1 MNLSDASHSQTQ
13 HEHDLPGD
21 FSGRWILCDRA
32 RVEMTENSVII
43 AGGFFRHGEAHG
55 DGELRFIL
63 RAPEGAA
70 EAQSWVGFRCRD
82 RHSRYTVALRG
93 GNNNHLHLARLAP
106 EGGARFLGI
115 APLDF
120 APVVGKWYEL
130 RVVLDGLR
138 IQVYLDG
145 DEHPRLDVV
154 DDDKGWTCGSAVL
167 GGGYLPTE
175 ITRFSITPG
184 VKARAFAS
192 HKTPNKVTPGFRHA
206 DYHPLTVGS
215 LHPVREEISLDGY
228 WLFHPVKPGSSLE
241 EAREVSCDE
250 TNWHTIDVPNL
261 WTPFLSWLHG
271 ETTFHK
277 LEGVS
282 SSKGINDAV
291 WLEEMARVEGYGF
304 DWNATQEAWY
314 RHHLVLPEDI
324 TGRRFELRFGA
335 VAKSCAVW
343 VNGRFAGA
351 HVGMFG
357 EVLIDASA
365 HLRPGENVIAVQV
378 LRNPENL
385 SVKDDRIVGIAESVE
400 VTVDMTSSLPK
411 DIICHDPAG
420 IWQPVTLLVTRDI
433 KVSDVFVLPS
443 LDTAHIAVSL
453 DVPEESASALLS
465 VRYAVRHL
473 ETGDILIM
481 DDSVAKANAA
491 ELAHLEFDLPAV
503 SPLHWHPDAPH
514 LYELEIQLYRNGEIL
529 DHHTTI
535 FGFRT
540 FETRGNR
547 FYLNGQPYWLRGAN
561 HFPHGLRPNDRE
573 VARNFIAL
581 AREGNIRTTRF
592 HVAPLTKAWAEE
604 ADRQGLLISFEGI
617 WPWLMLNGAPPSP
630 ALLDAWHD
638 DFASLVRKYRNHP
651 SITLWTVNNEMK
663 FYLFDKADKAMLQRK
678 WAVVTRMINTVRQLD
693 PSRPIVADS
702 GYVRRQYQ
710 EGYDTVVKPGGFDD
724 GDVDDVHQYYSW
736 YHPSY
741 TTACN
746 GEFAD
751 GIASP
756 DRPFISQ
763 ELSSGYA
770 RNDDGLPVRF
780 YLYKHGT
787 PIALIGDLAYE
798 HNDPSHFLDRLAFT
812 TKETIEAIRR
822 TNRDQVAG
830 ALNFSYLT
838 WFKDV
843 HTPSPTPW
851 EPYHA
856 LKLAL
861 QPVLASVELAG
872 LHFFCGDTIRR
883 TVVLVNDASD
893 ASAIEA
899 GTLIWEIVDKSG
911 RVLST
916 GRQAT
921 PRVDYY
927 SNARIPVEFV
937 MPPTV
942 DGRCESELCLRLL
955 SGGRTITENRYDILI
970 ATRQWAAVPLT
981 GRKAGADQATW
992 TAQRTPVI
1000 SPAAT
1005 PYLIVRGED
1014 AGVAQNLSALRS
1026 YVEKGGRLLFL
1037 NAGELLP
1044 IMLPGIVKSYRKV
1057 RGEIVHAFLPESPV
1071 FDGIESRDLAWFYS
1085 DGSTP
1090 ALACEGVF
1098 RVDRDHPKTTILAQ
1112 FCDYHNYL
1120 NNPEDIMEYTGTPLW
1135 ECQLGSGLI
1144 VSSEMNPAA
1153 VSHDPVAARLQSNLI
1168 AYVANSGMTELRSAA
1183 KADPATA

>member
-1 MNLSDASHSQTQ
+1 MNLSDASHSQT
-13 HEHDLPGD
+13 EHDLPGKLP
-21 FSGRWILCDRA
+21 GQWILCDRA
-32 RVEMTENSVII
+32 QVEMTEESVII
-43 AGGFFRHGEAHG
+43 SGGFFRQTKTHG
-55 DGELRFIL
+55 DGELRFTL
-63 RAPEGAA
+63 RAPEGTPELQAWA
-70 EAQSWVGFRCRD
+70 GFRCRD

-106 EGGARFLGI
+106 DGGARFLGI
-115 APLDF
+115 SPLDF
-120 APVVGKWYEL
+120 RPAVGQWYEI

-138 IQVYLDG
+138 IQVYLG
-145 DEHPRLDVV
+145 DEEHPRLDVV
-154 DDDKGWTCGSAVL
+154 DDDKGWTSGSAVL

-175 ITRFSITPG
+175 FAQFSITPG
-184 VKARAFAS
+184 IKAKAAS
-192 HKTPNKVTPGFRHA
+192 WPKPKGTIAPGFRHA
-206 DYHPLTVGS
+206 EYRPLAIST
-215 LHPVREEISLDGY
+215 LPPVREEISLDGC
-228 WLFHPVKPGSSLE
+228 WLFHPVPVDGSLD

-250 TNWHTIDVPNL
+250 GNWHTIDVPNL

-271 ETTFHK
+271 ETTFHE
-277 LEGVS
+277 LDGVS
-282 SSKGINDAV
+282 SSKGINDRV
-291 WLEEMARVEGYGF
+291 WLEEMARVAGYGF

-324 TGRRFELRFGA
+324 TGRRFELRLGA
-335 VAKSCAVW
+335 VAKSCSVW
-343 VNGRFAGA
+343 INGRPAGS

-357 EVLIDASA
+357 EVSIDATA
-365 HLRPGENVIAVQV
+365 HLRAGDNVIAVHV

-433 KVSDVFVLPS
+433 KVADVFVHPS
-443 LDTAHIAVSL
+443 LDTARVSVSL
-453 DVPEESASALLS
+453 DVPEESASS
-465 VRYAVRHL
+465 PVRVSYAVRHL
-473 ETGDILIM
+473 DTRDILIM
-481 DDSVAKANAA
+481 DDAIAEANAA
-491 ELAHLEFDLPAV
+491 ELAKLEFDLPTVA
-503 SPLHWHPDAPH
+503 PHLWHPDSPH
-514 LYELEIQLYRNGEIL
+514 LYEMEIHLHRDGEIL
-529 DHHTTI
+529 DHHTTV

-547 FYLNGQPYWLRGAN
+547 FYLNGKPYWLRGAN

-573 VARNFIAL
+573 VARRFIAL

-604 ADRQGLLISFEGI
+604 ADRQGMLVSFEGI

-651 SITLWTVNNEMK
+651 SLVLWTINNEMK

-678 WAVVTRMINTVRQLD
+678 WEVVTHMIKTVRQLD

-710 EGYDTVVKPGGFDD
+710 EGYETVVKPGGFDD

-746 GEFAD
+746 GEFAE

-787 PIALIGDLAYE
+787 PLALVGDLAYE
-798 HNDPSHFLDRLAFT
+798 HNDRSHFLNRLAFT

-822 TNRDQVAG
+822 TNRDQAAG

-843 HTPSPTPW
+843 HTTDLQPW
-851 EPYHA
+851 APYHS

-861 QPVLASVELAG
+861 EPVLASVELAG
-872 LHFFCGDTIRR
+872 LHFFCEDTLRR
-883 TVVLVNDASD
+883 RVILINDASD
-893 ASAIEA
+893 AAAIA
-899 GTLIWEIVDKSG
+899 PGSLIWEVVDKSG
-911 RVLST
+911 RILST
-916 GRQAT
+916 GRQPT
-921 PRVDYY
+921 PQVEYY
-927 SNARIPVEFV
+927 SNGCIDVEFA
-937 MPPTV
+937 MPQNV
-942 DGRCESELCLRLL
+942 VGRCEAELCLRLV
-955 SGGRTITENRYDILI
+955 SNGRTLTENRYDIVV
-970 ATRQWAAVPLT
+970 ASRQWASLPLA
-981 GRKAGADQATW
+981 GRKITLDH
-992 TAQRTPVI
+992 
-1000 SPAAT
+1000 AAWVQHRDCDLCPSTT
-1005 PYLIVRGED
+1005 PYMIVRGDDE
-1014 AGVAQNLSALRS
+1014 GVSQNLAKLRS
-1026 YVEKGGRLLFL
+1026 YVERGGRLLFL

-1071 FDGIESRDLAWFYS
+1071 FDGIESRDLAWFHS

-1120 NNPEDIMEYTGTPLW
+1120 NHPEDIMEYTGTPLW

-1144 VSSEMNPAA
+1144 LASEMNPAA
-1153 VSHDPVAARLQSNLI
+1153 VASDPIAARLQANLFAYI
-1168 AYVANSGMTELRSAA
+1168 ADAGNVKLHHAGNTST
-1183 KADPATA
+1183 ATS

>member
-1 MNLSDASHSQTQ
+1 M
-13 HEHDLPGD
+13 
-21 FSGRWILCDRA
+21 
-32 RVEMTENSVII
+32 II
-43 AGGFFRHGEAHG
+43 AGGFFRQTETHG

-70 EAQSWVGFRCRD
+70 EVQAWVGFRCRD

-106 EGGARFLGI
+106 DGGARFLGI

-145 DEHPRLDVV
+145 EESPRLDVV

-175 ITRFSITPG
+175 ITHFSIKPG
-184 VKARAFAS
+184 VKARAMAAAP
-192 HKTPNKVTPGFRHA
+192 KATNRLTPGFRHA
-206 DYHPLTVGS
+206 DYHPLTVSS
-215 LHPVREEISLDGY
+215 LHSVREEISLDGY
-228 WLFHPVKPGSSLE
+228 WLFRPVKPGSSLE
-241 EAREVSCDE
+241 EARAVSCDE

-271 ETTFHK
+271 ETTFHE

-282 SSKGINDAV
+282 SSKGINDKV

-304 DWNATQEAWY
+304 DWKTTQEAWY

-324 TGRRFELRFGA
+324 AGRRFELRFGA

-343 VNGRFAGA
+343 INGCFAGS

-357 EVLIDASA
+357 EVRIDAST
-365 HLRPGENVIAVQV
+365 HLHAGENVIAVQV

-420 IWQPVTLLVTRDI
+420 IWQPVTLIVTRDI
-433 KVSDVFVLPS
+433 KVSEVFVQPA
-443 LDTAHIAVSL
+443 LDTARIAVSL
-453 DVPEESASALLS
+453 DVPEEIATGLLRVS
-465 VRYAVRHL
+465 YAVRHL

-481 DDSVAKANAA
+481 DDSVAEASAA
-491 ELAHLEFDLPAV
+491 ELATLEFDLPTV

-514 LYELEIQLYRNGEIL
+514 LYEVEIQLHRDGEML
-529 DHHTTI
+529 DHHTTT

-604 ADRQGLLISFEGI
+604 ADRQGLLVSFEGI

-630 ALLDAWHD
+630 ALLDAWYD
-638 DFASLVRKYRNHP
+638 DFSSLVRKYRNHP
-651 SITLWTVNNEMK
+651 SLILWTINNEMK
-663 FYLFDKADKAMLQRK
+663 FYLFDKTDKAMLRRK
-678 WAVVTRMINTVRQLD
+678 WEIVTRMIQTVRQLD

-710 EGYDTVVKPGGFDD
+710 EGYDTVVRPGGFDD

-741 TTACN
+741 TTACH
-746 GEFAD
+746 GEFAE

-787 PIALIGDLAYE
+787 PLALIGDLAYE
-798 HNDPSHFLDRLAFT
+798 HNDPAHFLNRLAFT

-822 TNRDQVAG
+822 TNRDLAAG

-843 HTPSPTPW
+843 HTTSPAPW
-851 EPYHA
+851 APYHA

-861 QPVLASVELAG
+861 QPVLVSVELAG
-872 LHFFCGDTIRR
+872 LHFFCGDTLRR
-883 TVVLVNDASD
+883 TVVLINDAADASD
-893 ASAIEA
+893 LAA
-899 GTLIWEIVDKSG
+899 GTLIWEIVDPSG

-916 GRQAT
+916 GTQAT
-921 PRVDYY
+921 PRMDYY
-927 SNARIPVEFV
+927 SNTRIPVDFV
-937 MPPTV
+937 MPRSV
-942 DGRCESELCLRLL
+942 EGRCEADLRLRL
-955 SGGRTITENRYDILI
+955 VIDGRTVTENRYGILV
-970 ATRQWAAVPLT
+970 ATRQWAALSLA
-981 GRKAGADQATW
+981 GRK
-992 TAQRTPVI
+992 
-1000 SPAAT
+1000 SPADHMGWTPHRDSTVSPGAT
-1005 PYLIVRGED
+1005 PYLIVRGDDE
-1014 AGVAQNLSALRS
+1014 GVAQHLPALRS
-1026 YVEKGGRLLFL
+1026 YVERGGRLLFL
-1037 NAGELLP
+1037 NAGKLLP

-1098 RVDRDHPKTTILAQ
+1098 RLDRDHPRTTILAQ

-1144 VSSEMNPAA
+1144 VASEMNPAA
-1153 VSHDPVAARLQSNLI
+1153 VANDPIAARLEANLFAYI
-1168 AYVANSGMTELRSAA
+1168 ADVGNVEQRHTTQEGTV
-1183 KADPATA
+1183 TT